1 MEIFEIYIDGIE
13 RGDCNEIQIAC
24 RFISILKS
32 AQKIMSLVFCK
43 LKITE
48 THVHQQHIHTHIY
61 EASKLQ

>member
-1 MEIFEIYIDGIE
+1 MKIFEIYIDGIE

-48 THVHQQHIHTHIY
+48 THVHQSTFT
-61 EASKLQ
+61 SKLQ

>member
-48 THVHQQHIHTHIY
+48 THVHQQHIH
-61 EASKLQ
+61 K